1 MRTLDRFVLKS
12 FIRPFLTTFIVM
24 VLFLLMQFVWK
35 YIDDLVGRGVEW
47 YYIAEL
53 LFYTSATVVPMA
65 LPLAVLLSAI
75 MTFGTLGEH
84 NEMAAMKSSGLSLIR
99 VMRPLIVF
107 MLMAAVGQFFFA
119 NYVIPVANLKSQT
132 LLRNI
137 TNKKPALNIRQGV
150 FYTGIEGY
158 SIKIG
163 EKTGPDNNQLRNI
176 YIYDHTKKMGNMKV
190 ITSESG
196 EMKVTDN
203 ETYLN
208 INLADGNSYED
219 LNPTKLKDRDNYP
232 FVKSSFDRSI
242 IRFNLTDFQSGDLRA
257 GARKDYDMLNVNQL
271 DEAVD
276 SLYRSFDERKTEFQE
291 QMVDKYSFE
300 TAVIDS
306 GEVTDAETEVI
317 SDSAITPTSAVKAD
331 ILANI
336 DPIDRQKVIQNALRI
351 ARSNKAYFTNAG
363 AEYLWRDKLIARHL
377 LEWQKKFSVSFSCI
391 VLFFIGAPLGAIIR
405 KGGMGMPVVIS
416 VFIFIVYHV
425 TSYSF
430 EKLGREL
437 VWSPFRAMWT
447 ANFILFPIGVWLT
460 YKSATDSA
468 IFNIENYLKPFQKIS
483 GIFAG
488 RKKKSL
494 EDPPAEQ

>member
-1 MRTLDRFVLKS
+1 LAVGGVVFRGVLHGEETAEVDIGGGCAEGRAHGGFGDR
-12 FIRPFLTTFIVM
+12 
-24 VLFLLMQFVWK
+24 
-35 YIDDLVGRGVEW
+35 DLVGRGVEW

-107 MLMAAVGQFFFA
+107 MLLAAAGQFFFA

-163 EKTGPDNNQLRNI
+163 EKTGPDNNQLKNI

-190 ITSESG
+190 ITSETG
-196 EMKVTDN
+196 EMKITDN
-203 ETYLN
+203 EMYLN
-208 INLADGNSYED
+208 ISLEDGNSYED
-219 LNPTKLKDRDNYP
+219 LNPAKLKDRDNYP

-242 IRFNLTDFQSGDLRA
+242 IRFNLSDFQSGDMRA
-257 GARKDYDMLNVNQL
+257 GARKDYDMLNVTQL

-276 SLYRSFDERKTEFQE
+276 SLYNSFDERRTEFE
-291 QMVDKYSFE
+291 QQMSGKYSFE
-300 TAVIDS
+300 TAMIDS
-306 GEVTDAETEVI
+306 NGNSMVG
-317 SDSAITPTSAVKAD
+317 DSVLTSTSALKSD

-468 IFNIENYLKPFQKIS
+468 IFNIEVYLKPFQKIS
-483 GIFAG
+483 SIFAG

-494 EDPPAEQ
+494 EDPSTEQ

>member
-1 MRTLDRFVLKS
+1 MKTLDRFVLKS
-12 FIRPFLTTFIVM
+12 FTRPFLTTFIVM

-65 LPLAVLLSAI
+65 LPLAVLLSSI

-99 VMRPLIVF
+99 VMRPLIIF
-107 MLMAAVGQFFFA
+107 MLLAAAGQFLFA

-163 EKTGPDNNQLRNI
+163 QKTGPDNNQLKNI
-176 YIYDHTKKMGNMKV
+176 FIYDHTKKQGNLKV
-190 ITSESG
+190 IASETG

-203 ETYLN
+203 EMYLN
-208 INLADGNSYED
+208 IDLVNGYSYED
-219 LNPTKLKDRDNYP
+219 LQPAKLKDRDNHP
-232 FVKSSFDRSI
+232 FVKSSFDRSV
-242 IRFNLTDFQSGDLRA
+242 IRFNLSDFQSGDLRA
-257 GARKDYDMLNVNQL
+257 GARKDYDMLNVVQI

-276 SLYRSFDERKTEFQE
+276 SLKTNFDERRAEFRT
-291 QMVDKYSFE
+291 QMSDKYSFE
-300 TAVIDS
+300 TLVPERRDEEDS
-306 GEVTDAETEVI
+306 TV
-317 SDSAITPTSAVKAD
+317 TPTSALKED

-336 DPIDRQKVIQNALRI
+336 KTTDRQKVVQNALRI
-351 ARSNKAYFTNAG
+351 ARSNKAYYTNAA

-483 GIFAG
+483 SIFAG

-494 EDPPAEQ
+494 EDSSAEQ